1 MAALPVECQSR
12 CVQMA
17 PAGGEAGVAFENWL
31 EGEGEAYLIA
41 TSFTAAEVA
50 DWGIR
55 RDFCTVQGRC

>member
-1 MAALPVECQSR
+1 
-12 CVQMA
+12 MA